1 MCVATNGYRTS
12 FGGDGNI
19 LEFYMI
25 MFTQLCEYTKKK
37 PIELYTLTVW
47 ILKSMYI
54 YNRIT
59 LLYNKNWW
67 FCESTIVQHN

>member
-37 PIELYTLTVW
+37 NHW
-47 ILKSMYI
+47 IVYFNSVNFKEYVYL
-54 YNRIT
+54 
-59 LLYNKNWW
+59 
-67 FCESTIVQHN
+67 

>member
-37 PIELYTLTVW
+37 KPLNC
-47 ILKSMYI
+47 IL
-54 YNRIT
+54 
-59 LLYNKNWW
+59 
-67 FCESTIVQHN
+67 